1 MQGCDGQDLVRPTD
15 IAYLHTKR
23 LADERG
29 VRDPGSA
36 DAGDLSAGVHMKG
49 GDVAEPQASR
59 LQADLDSVSEFTDR
73 SVPGWTRTALSPWDR
88 VARVWAQRQL
98 RDLGLATWVDAA
110 GNVLGRWPGTDPT
123 LPALMTGS
131 HLDTVEG
138 GGRFDGVVGFAGGVE
153 TVRVLQESDVRLRH
167 DLIVASFFNE
177 EPNRFGL
184 SCIGSRAM
192 TGRLTAEHLR
202 LVDSQGGTFGT
213 ALTTCGLDI
222 GNLGS
227 ARLTPDQVGL
237 FLELHIEQGP
247 MLEEQESQIGLV
259 TSITGVSRF
268 RALFH
273 GRRGHAGTTPMDRR
287 ADAGCAAAGTVLAVE
302 QIGSAHDHSRGT
314 TGFVAFTP
322 EAVNVIS
329 DLAEVRGELRSPVGE
344 WLADARSQLEDRAH
358 EEGARR
364 SVEVDLDWL
373 SHEHP
378 VRMGDD
384 VLALLDS
391 VVRGLGY
398 RQSRLY
404 SGAEH
409 DAAVMAGLCPTGMV
423 FVPSRG
429 GLSHCPEEWTD
440 IEAITAGVHV
450 LAQAMVAA
458 DRTSSR

>member
-1 MQGCDGQDLVRPTD
+1 MTD
-15 IAYLHTKR
+15 
-23 LADERG
+23 
-29 VRDPGSA
+29 
-36 DAGDLSAGVHMKG
+36 
-49 GDVAEPQASR
+49 GDVLEPQALR
-59 LQADLDSVSEFTDR
+59 LQADLDSVSALTDQ
-73 SVPGWTRTALSPWDR
+73 SVPGWSRTALSPWDR
-88 VARVWAQRQL
+88 DARVWAERQL
-98 RDLGLATWVDAA
+98 RGLGLATWVDAA

-138 GGRFDGVVGFAGGVE
+138 GGRFDGMTGFVGGVE

-192 TGRLTAEHLR
+192 TGQLTTEHLR
-202 LVDSQGGTFGT
+202 LVDAQGDTFGA
-213 ALTTCGLDI
+213 ALAGCGLDVD
-222 GNLGS
+222 NLGS

-247 MLEEQESQIGLV
+247 NLEEQGSQIGLV

-273 GRRGHAGTTPMDRR
+273 GRRGHAGTIPMNRR

-302 QIGSAHDHSRGT
+302 QIGSSHDHSRGT
-314 TGFVAFTP
+314 TGYVSFTP
-322 EAVNVIS
+322 EAVNVVS
-329 DLAEVRGELRSPVGE
+329 DLAEVRGELRSPFDE
-344 WLADARSQLEDRAH
+344 WLEEAQSQLMDRAH

-364 SVEVDLDWL
+364 SVEVELEWL

-378 VRMGDD
+378 TQMSDE
-384 VLALLDS
+384 VLVLLDG

-398 RQSRLY
+398 RHSRLY

-409 DAAVMAGLCPTGMV
+409 DAALMAALCPTGMV
-423 FVPSRG
+423 FVPSLG

-440 IEAITAGVHV
+440 IEDVTAGVHV
-450 LAQAMVAA
+450 LAQGLVAA
-458 DRTSSR
+458 DRTPSR